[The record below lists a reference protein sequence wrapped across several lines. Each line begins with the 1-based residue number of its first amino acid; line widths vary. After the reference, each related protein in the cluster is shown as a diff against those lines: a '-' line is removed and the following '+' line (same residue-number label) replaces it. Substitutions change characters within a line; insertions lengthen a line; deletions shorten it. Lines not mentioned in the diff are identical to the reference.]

1 MEVEMNKITKMA
13 VCAIA
18 ILFVAGTVFA
28 AGAAE
33 SEAAKSK
40 LMVII
45 TPSHDNPFFK
55 TEADSAAAKAKELGY
70 QTKIYVHD
78 DDANKQ
84 SQYID
89 LAISDK
95 ASAIILDNAGADATI
110 AAVRKAKEAGI
121 PTFLIDRE
129 INATGIAISQ
139 IVSNNYQGVQ
149 LVAEYWV
156 EQMGEKGD
164 YVELV
169 GKESD
174 TNAGVRSQ
182 SYHDVIDQYPGFKMV
197 ARQSANWSQ
206 PEAFQKME
214 SIIQANPN
222 IKGVICGNDTMAM
235 GAMAALNAAGKGN
248 VVVVGFDGSND
259 VRDSI
264 IAGDIKATGLQPAAR
279 IAEMAVEQA
288 DKYVKTGSTG
298 LPEKQLV
305 DCVLITKDNAS
316 KLNNFAMSK

>member
-1 MEVEMNKITKMA
+1 MKKITKLA

-18 ILFVAGTVFA
+18 ILLVAGTVFA

-33 SEAAKSK
+33 TAATKSK

-129 INATGIAISQ
+129 INATGIAVSQ

-156 EQMGEKGD
+156 EMMGEKGE

-248 VVVVGFDGSND
+248 VIVVGFDGSND

-288 DKYVKTGSTG
+288 DKYIKTGSTG

-316 KLNNFAMSK
+316 KLNNFAMTK

>member
-1 MEVEMNKITKMA
+1 MKKIAK
-13 VCAIA
+13 AIA
-18 ILFVAGTVFA
+18 GILALLLVAGIMFA
-28 AGAAE
+28 AGASE
-33 SEAAKSK
+33 SSTASQSK

-55 TEADSAAAKAKELGY
+55 TEADAAAAKAQELGY
-70 QTKIYVHD
+70 RTKVYVHD

-84 SQYID
+84 SQYFD

-110 AAVRKAKEAGI
+110 AAVQKAKNAGI

-129 INATGIAISQ
+129 INATGIAVSQ

-156 EQMGEKGD
+156 ELMGERGE

-182 SYHDVIDQYPGFKMV
+182 SYHDVIDQYPGLKMV

-235 GAMAALNAAGKGN
+235 GAMAALKAAGKNN
-248 VVVVGFDGSND
+248 VIVVGFDGSND

-264 IAGDIKATGLQPAAR
+264 LAGDIKATGLQPAAR

-288 DKYVKTGSTG
+288 DRYIKTGSTG

-305 DCVLITKDNAS
+305 DCVLITKENAS
-316 KLNNFAMSK
+316 KLNNFALAH